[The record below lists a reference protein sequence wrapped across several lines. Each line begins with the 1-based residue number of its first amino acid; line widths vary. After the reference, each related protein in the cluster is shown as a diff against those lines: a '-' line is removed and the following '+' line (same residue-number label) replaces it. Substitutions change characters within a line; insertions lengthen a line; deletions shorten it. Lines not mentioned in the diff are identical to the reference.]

1 MLLGRP
7 AAAGGHRPGFTVD
20 QDAVMVGTARRGE
33 TRDDQVLRRERR
45 QGNVG
50 DEGALRAPPV
60 QPARQRQGVPP
71 AASGWRE
78 AGAVD
83 NLFAVSHLILY
94 TTSACSACEEA
105 LERILAL
112 GDPGVRTLVTR
123 DVADDERLFER
134 YAARVPVLSY
144 GGVELDWPFAEGD
157 MRRLLHG
164 G

>member
-1 MLLGRP
+1 M
-7 AAAGGHRPGFTVD
+7 
-20 QDAVMVGTARRGE
+20 
-33 TRDDQVLRRERR
+33 
-45 QGNVG
+45 
-50 DEGALRAPPV
+50 
-60 QPARQRQGVPP
+60 
-71 AASGWRE
+71 
-78 AGAVD
+78 D
-83 NLFAVSHLILY
+83 NLFAVTHLILY

-134 YAARVPVLSY
+134 YATRVPVLSY
-144 GGVELDWPFAEGD
+144 RGTELDWPFGECD

>member
-1 MLLGRP
+1 MVRTAECGQ
-7 AAAGGHRPGFTVD
+7 AGN
-20 QDAVMVGTARRGE
+20 
-33 TRDDQVLRRERR
+33 DQVPRWERR
-45 QGNVG
+45 QWDVG
-50 DEGALRAPPV
+50 DEGALRAAPV
-60 QPARQRQGVPP
+60 QRVRHGQRVAPP
-71 AASGWRE
+71 ASRWRE

-83 NLFAVSHLILY
+83 NLFAVAHLILY

-144 GGVELDWPFAEGD
+144 RGAELDWPFAERD
-157 MRRLLHG
+157 MRRLLHEG
-164 G
+164 